1 MSDKSDKT
9 IIVNA
14 ARLGGTMDKRS
25 LEQVARRRLRREK
38 STSNHLP
45 DKLSVPK
52 PAAKDSK
59 KPMTEKGLSIEGQVR
74 KKWDP
79 KKGGLPILYA
89 AVPDKLPPA

>member
-38 STSNHLP
+38 STSNHLA
-45 DKLSVPK
+45 DEFSAPK
-52 PAAKDSK
+52 PATKRFETAND
-59 KPMTEKGLSIEGQVR
+59 TKGPLH
-74 KKWDP
+74 
-79 KKGGLPILYA
+79 
-89 AVPDKLPPA
+89 